1 MRSPVAFT
9 ENHPTPPQQGSAGF
23 LAPKYV
29 ATLLVLIL
37 SVTFYEFRSSV
48 FIGDGLRHLPALRT
62 ITEGPPVA
70 FHPKPWLEV
79 YRSHY
84 DRVVVHHHFLFGLS
98 IRAAFALQQALGI
111 GGDAIVAI
119 QAVNAISAAIAAGLF
134 FLLVVR
140 LGVPIGIS
148 LAVMTGVCLS
158 PAYLL
163 AATNV
168 TEVALS
174 LPFFLGTLLVLAD
187 REFLGHS
194 AGLAGILVGLATIT
208 YLLAGSLVPCIAIAA
223 IVSRSHSRSTIE
235 TLFLFL
241 SAFALVVLG
250 IWLVVL
256 YLSGVHSSADLV
268 SAILKF
274 PEQGTYGR
282 FKLGS
287 LIATPIG
294 LTQAFFQILPD
305 DFRGLRS
312 LYHQTPVV
320 ALFAG
325 MLSLI
330 TCAFLARAIYLL
342 SKGRMLRNLLLLSS
356 LLTFLLVEAVCL
368 WWDPYY
374 PKLQIFA
381 LILFWLIVA
390 VGFTNSQAGRAHRWF
405 LLLFV
410 TAVAA
415 GGVKVLS
422 TNIQPSLTNKNAQQL
437 HAIVGEDV
445 LITGWSSDVAHL
457 WLYSN
462 GDNNIP
468 LPDFALARNLQP
480 SRVEADLNAIIK
492 KAIANGASVYFYGL
506 FDDDDANLTNVYENR
521 FRLTGFTSYLR
532 GLQQD
537 ARPVGRFEQ
546 PGGHWS
552 VLYVYNGKISQSRA
566 LAPDTVFEA
575 DLANGVPF
583 AYMLLALQQ
592 NGKGCLNSVGP
603 ADPALLPAGKQL
615 GWLVFQRLRTSLQI
629 HVSDG

>member
-9 ENHPTPPQQGSAGF
+9 EKHPTPPQQGSAGF
-23 LAPKYV
+23 LAPKYL
-29 ATLLVLIL
+29 AALLVLIL
-37 SVTFYEFRSSV
+37 SVTFYEFRSST

-70 FHPKPWLEV
+70 FQPKPWLEV
-79 YRSHY
+79 YRAHY
-84 DRVVVHHHFLFGLS
+84 DRVVVHHHFLFGLTV
-98 IRAAFALQQALGI
+98 RTAFALQQALGI
-111 GGDAIVAI
+111 RGDAIVAI
-119 QAVNAISAAIAAGLF
+119 QAVNAISAAIAGGLF
-134 FLLVVR
+134 FLLVIR
-140 LGVPIGIS
+140 LGVPRGIS

-168 TEVALS
+168 SEVALA

-194 AGLAGILVGLATIT
+194 AALAGILVGLATLT

-223 IVSRSHSRSTIE
+223 IVSRSPSRSTNK

-241 SAFALVVLG
+241 SAFALVVLS
-250 IWLVVL
+250 IWVVVL
-256 YLSGVHSSADLV
+256 FLSGVHSPVNLLT
-268 SAILKF
+268 AILKF

-294 LTQAFFQILPD
+294 LTQAFFQVLPD

-320 ALFAG
+320 AVFAG

-330 TCAFLARAIYLL
+330 TCAFLARAIYFL
-342 SKGRMLRNLLLLSS
+342 SKGKMLRNLLLLSS

-374 PKLQIFA
+374 PKLQIFG
-381 LILFWLIVA
+381 LILFWLTIA

-415 GGVKVLS
+415 GGARILS
-422 TNIQPSLTNKNAQQL
+422 ANIQPSQTNKNAQQL
-437 HAIVGEDV
+437 HAIVGEGV
-445 LITGWSSDVAHL
+445 LVTGWSSDVAHL

-462 GDNNIP
+462 GDNIIP

-480 SRVEADLNAIIK
+480 SRVEADLDAIIK
-492 KAIANGASVYFYGL
+492 KATADGTNVYFYAL
-506 FDDDDANLTNVYENR
+506 FEADDAELTNAYDIR
-521 FRLTGFTSYLR
+521 FRLSGFASYLR
-532 GLQQD
+532 SLQQD
-537 ARPVGRFEQ
+537 ARPVGRFVQ

-552 VLYVYNGKISQSRA
+552 VLYIYNGRVSQSR
-566 LAPDTVFEA
+566 L
-575 DLANGVPF
+575 G
-583 AYMLLALQQ
+583 
-592 NGKGCLNSVGP
+592 SVEIP
-603 ADPALLPAGKQL
+603 Q
-615 GWLVFQRLRTSLQI
+615 VN
-629 HVSDG
+629 

>member
-9 ENHPTPPQQGSAGF
+9 ENHPKPPQQGSASF

-29 ATLLVLIL
+29 AALLVLIL

-62 ITEGPPVA
+62 ITEGPPIA
-70 FHPKPWLEV
+70 FHPKSWLEV
-79 YRSHY
+79 YRYNY
-84 DRVVVHHHFLFGLS
+84 DRVVVHHHFLFGLT

-111 GGDAIVAI
+111 GGDAIVAM
-119 QAVNAISAAIAAGLF
+119 QAVNAFSAAVAAGLF

-148 LAVMTGVCLS
+148 LAVVTGVCLS
-158 PAYLL
+158 PAYLV

-168 TEVALS
+168 TEVALA
-174 LPFFLGTLLVLAD
+174 LPFFLGTFLVLAD
-187 REFLGHS
+187 REFLGYS

-223 IVSRSHSRSTIE
+223 IVSRSPSRSTIE
-235 TLFLFL
+235 RLFLFL
-241 SAFALVVLG
+241 SAFTLVVLG
-250 IWLVVL
+250 IWVVVL

-268 SAILKF
+268 TAILKF

-287 LIATPIG
+287 LIGTPIG

-305 DFRGLRS
+305 DFRGLRY
-312 LYHQTPVV
+312 LYHQTPVLV
-320 ALFAG
+320 LFAG

-342 SKGRMLRNLLLLSS
+342 SKGRMLRNLVLLSS

-374 PKLQIFA
+374 LKLQVFA
-381 LILFWLIVA
+381 LILFWLTVA
-390 VGFTNSQAGRAHRWF
+390 VGFTNSQAGKADRWF

-410 TAVAA
+410 IAVAA
-415 GGVKVLS
+415 GGLKVLN
-422 TNIQPSLTNKNAQQL
+422 TNIEPSQTNRNAQQL
-437 HAIVGEDV
+437 HAIVGEGV

-462 GDNNIP
+462 GDNIIP

-480 SRVEADLNAIIK
+480 SRVEADLKAIID
-492 KAIANGASVYFYGL
+492 KASANGTKVYFYAL
-506 FDDDDANLTNVYENR
+506 FEANDEELTNAYDIR
-521 FRLTGFTSYLR
+521 FKLSGFASYLR
-532 GLQQD
+532 SLQQD
-537 ARPVGRFEQ
+537 ARPVGRFVQ

-552 VLYVYNGKISQSRA
+552 VLYLYNGKVSQSRLGQA
-566 LAPDTVFEA
+566 E
-575 DLANGVPF
+575 
-583 AYMLLALQQ
+583 
-592 NGKGCLNSVGP
+592 NSQVN
-603 ADPALLPAGKQL
+603 
-615 GWLVFQRLRTSLQI
+615 
-629 HVSDG
+629 